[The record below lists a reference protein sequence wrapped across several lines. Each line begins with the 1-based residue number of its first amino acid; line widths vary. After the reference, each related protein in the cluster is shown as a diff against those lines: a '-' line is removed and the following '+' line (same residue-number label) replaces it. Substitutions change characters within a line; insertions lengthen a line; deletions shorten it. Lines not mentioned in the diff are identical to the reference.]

1 MSLVELEQAKNKA
14 AFDALEIAIDK
25 SRTPAEIIEAREKAE
40 AELKKYQD
48 ALAEIHKKEEQ
59 DRYLDQAR
67 KAFSNGGEL
76 VPFDRVG
83 VDTVER
89 VARTVADQLFEDPAF
104 MKMYDADRPNVFSTG
119 PIKVK
124 ATLTETTAGGTTGGG
139 LAQPQ
144 VTPGILPILFQPL
157 TVEDLIPGGQTGA
170 ALVRYLKETVATNAA
185 AAVAEGAAKPA
196 STLNFAAVDEPVRKV
211 ATTIKVTDEMMQD
224 VPAIR
229 SYIDNRLTL
238 FVQLATEAQI
248 LSGAGTGA
256 NLTGILNRAGLTAAQ
271 AIGTDTAPDAI
282 YKDITK
288 IRVAS
293 FLEPDGI
300 VIHPNNW
307 QTIRLAKDANNQY
320 YGGGPFTAAY
330 GAGGGMA
337 PDMLWGKRV
346 VVTTAMTAGTAL
358 VGAFGTAAQIF
369 NNGGL
374 TVEATNSN
382 EDDFLNNLI
391 ALRAERRLALAI
403 YRPSAFSTVTG
414 LT

>member
-1 MSLVELEQAKNKA
+1 
-14 AFDALEIAIDK
+14 
-25 SRTPAEIIEAREKAE
+25 
-40 AELKKYQD
+40 
-48 ALAEIHKKEEQ
+48 
-59 DRYLDQAR
+59 
-67 KAFSNGGEL
+67 
-76 VPFDRVG
+76 
-83 VDTVER
+83 
-89 VARTVADQLFEDPAF
+89 
-104 MKMYDADRPNVFSTG
+104 
-119 PIKVK
+119 
-124 ATLTETTAGGTTGGG
+124 
-139 LAQPQ
+139 
-144 VTPGILPILFQPL
+144 
-157 TVEDLIPGGQTGA
+157 
-170 ALVRYLKETVATNAA
+170 VATNAA
-185 AAVAEGAAKPA
+185 AAVAEGGAKPA

-238 FVQLATEAQI
+238 FVQIASEAQI
-248 LSGAGTGA
+248 LTGAGTGA
-256 NLTGILNRAGLTAAQ
+256 NITGILNRSGLTAAQ

-282 YKDITK
+282 FKDITK

-300 VIHPNNW
+300 VIHPTNW

-346 VVTTAMTAGTAL
+346 VVTQAMTAGTAL
-358 VGAFGTAAQIF
+358 VGAFAQAAQIF

-391 ALRAERRLALAI
+391 ALRAERRLALAV